1 MCGVALNNPD
11 ILAYKASWIT
21 PHLAVVCF
29 VLISGWFHI
38 KPTLVGGCKLIWPL
52 LLFYL
57 PFTLYDIMHGNQS
70 IVNLM
75 FFSRSPYW
83 FIRMYFCLFLLSPL
97 LNWFLDNRTK
107 TEKTMLVLALGFIS
121 VYLGCVHEDS
131 LETGKNVP
139 MFMFLYALGDYL
151 RSNSDRLSRITTS
164 KLWVLWII
172 SNVIYVLLYML
183 SGSIGRFVVWQ
194 LCFRYCGPL
203 MILNGVLFF
212 LAFSRLKI
220 RSKAIN
226 YISASVL
233 SVYVIH
239 HNELILRELNGVTG
253 WISTES
259 PTPIMTLIGVLG
271 LSIIVFFACVA
282 LDKLLQPVTK
292 VVLSKVKELQTSSE
306 IVN

>member
-1 MCGVALNNPD
+1 MCSVALKNPD
-11 ILAYKASWIT
+11 IAAYKASWIT

-83 FIRMYFCLFLLSPL
+83 FIRIYFCLFLLAPL
-97 LNWFLDNRTK
+97 LNWFLDNRSK
-107 TEKTMLVLALGFIS
+107 AEKLMLLLALCFIS
-121 VYLGCVHEDS
+121 VYLGCVHEDT
-131 LETGKNVP
+131 LENGKNVP
-139 MFMFLYALGDYL
+139 MFMFLYVLGDYL
-151 RSNSDRLSRITTS
+151 RTDRDKLSRITTS
-164 KLWVLWII
+164 KLWALWII
-172 SNVIYVLLYML
+172 SNVIYVLLYMF

-203 MILNGVLFF
+203 LILNGVIFF
-212 LAFSRLKI
+212 IAFSRLKI
-220 RSKAIN
+220 RSKFIN

-239 HNELILRELNGVTG
+239 HNNLILKNLSDVTTK
-253 WISTES
+253 ISTDSTS
-259 PTPIMTLIGVLG
+259 PQFTLLGVLL

-282 LDKLLQPVTK
+282 LDKFFQPLTK
-292 VVLSKVKELQTSSE
+292 KILCSVRGLDKLNNN
-306 IVN
+306 I